1 MTIPAKGPFG
11 LAAEKYRKHGFLGTL
26 PLPPGEKNPPPT
38 GFTGSGRPHPDD
50 EQVAA
55 WLAGDDLE
63 RPWSPGG
70 NIALRL
76 AEVPHEV
83 TNKRGDLPFMYAGN
97 NVDGWELLGIDVD
110 DYKGKRG
117 LSELQELEAEHGPLP
132 PTAMSTA
139 RWDGWEEH
147 RSGIRVFLVPKGFR
161 YMGKAAPSIDI
172 VQKRH
177 RFMVVAPS
185 TNPDAEN
192 AEYEWRYGATDTVEP
207 DRFEDGLPDVSLTG
221 DDGPD
226 IAVLPEAWFVHLS
239 RGGTVESDDPI
250 SDLTDDEL
258 FDWAQTLRYED
269 EPCRDMQRALSDCV
283 DRLASSD
290 SSHDKITYAHWRL
303 FSLAAEGHSGVGAAL
318 NQFHPAW
325 RDHVVSNR
333 GDIEAAGAEL
343 NRSALGALDKIQPLY
358 KGLGRPADTCAVDLS
373 NYDCAGW
380 APKLLEDGESGDAP
394 SWAPMNIGAARRGIG
409 ATPPTILRRADGA
422 CLFYRGKTHSVHGE
436 SESGKSWLVQCAA
449 AECLLAGETV
459 LYIDFEDDG
468 GPVGER
474 LILLGVPAEVVDDS
488 TRFAYVHP
496 ESPPT
501 TDYERGAF
509 EALLNSNYALAV
521 VDGVTDSMA
530 VFGLSTKDNDDVA
543 QWQRALPKA
552 IARRTGAAVVC
563 VDHVT
568 KDTQTRNR
576 FALGGQHKMAGL
588 SGAAYLVE
596 MEQPFAVGQAGR
608 ASVRVGKDRPG
619 MVRGLGGRWR
629 KGDRT
634 QHVADLFLDSMGANR
649 TEWSLAAPSN
659 AGSATE
665 VESGKPAKDKGGFR
679 PTWFMEQI
687 SRYWEE
693 TDDPEE
699 RTNNKTVAAMCR
711 ERKEQGKTQHRD
723 HWRRAVKMLV
733 DEGFAKTEPGARE
746 SEIHVVIKPY
756 RQIDDPLCDE
766 YSEAGAV
773 GVHNWLHKL
782 SDVEADEGESES

>member
-1 MTIPAKGPFG
+1 MIISEPAPSRPFRA
-11 LAAEKYRKHGFLGTL
+11 AAEKYRASGFLGTL
-26 PLPPGEKNPPPT
+26 PLPPGEKNPPPA
-38 GFTGSGRPHPDD
+38 GFTGSGRPQPDD
-50 EQVAA
+50 ERVAA
-55 WLAGDDLE
+55 WLAGDDPE
-63 RPWSPGG
+63 RPWSPGA

-83 TNKRGDLPFMYAGN
+83 TNKRDDLPFMYAGN

-110 DYKGKRG
+110 DYTKGDGPPKRG
-117 LSELQELEAEHGPLP
+117 AAELQELEAEHGPLP
-132 PTAMSTA
+132 PTAISSS
-139 RWDGWEEH
+139 RWSDH
-147 RSGIRVFLVPKGFR
+147 PQSGIRVFLVPKGYR
-161 YMGKAAPSIDI
+161 YMGKAAPSIDV

-177 RFMVVAPS
+177 RFMVAAPS
-185 TNPDAEN
+185 TNPDN
-192 AEYEWRYGATDTVEP
+192 AGARYEWRHGTAEGTTPLNDY
-207 DRFEDGLPDVSLTG
+207 PDVG
-221 DDGPD
+221 DPNDV
-226 IAVLPEAWFVHLS
+226 ASLPEAWFKYLS
-239 RGGTVESDDPI
+239 RGGQAETNDPI

-258 FDWAQTLRYED
+258 MEWLGARPAFDA
-269 EPCRDMQRALSDCV
+269 EPCRIMQAAIDKWAAQIEFST
-283 DRLASSD
+283 
-290 SSHDKITYAHWRL
+290 SSHDVLRDAHWRVL
-303 FSLAAEGHSGVGAAL
+303 NLAAEGHAGLHAALKAVGGAGWADALAKRDSPETLSSEMGRSVVGALSKIEPGYAG
-318 NQFHPAW
+318 
-325 RDHVVSNR
+325 R
-333 GDIEAAGAEL
+333 GWPE
-343 NRSALGALDKIQPLY
+343 
-358 KGLGRPADTCAVDLS
+358 DTCAVDLS
-373 NYDCAGW
+373 RFDCDGW
-380 APKLLEDGESGDAP
+380 AARLRADEQPEDAP
-394 SWAPMNIGAARRGIG
+394 SWALVNIGAARRGVG
-409 ATPPTILRRADGA
+409 ATPPTILQRSDGA

-509 EALLNSNYALAV
+509 EALLSRNYALAV

-543 QWQRALPKA
+543 QWQRTLPKA

-634 QHVADLFLDSMGANR
+634 QHVADLFLDSTGANR
-649 TEWSLAAPSN
+649 AEWSLATPSN

-665 VESGKPAKDKGGFR
+665 VESGKPAQGKGGFR

-723 HWRRAVKMLV
+723 HWRRAVKVLV

-746 SEIHVVIKPY
+746 SEIHVVIRPY
-756 RQIDDPLCDE
+756 RQIEDPLCDE
-766 YSEAGAV
+766 YSDAGAV
-773 GVHNWLHKL
+773 GLHNWRHKL
-782 SDVEADEGESES
+782 SDAEADEAGAES